1 MPRSRKISAPVNAAP
16 LQVLRAQLAEGEYL
30 AWAGSPEPGPLA
42 HGRRGGGKLEAIALV
57 GGGYVILAACVAA
70 VYMQQWLWVC
80 APLALLV
87 FAYYAARTLRERAR
101 KTIEGT
107 VYGFT
112 TQRALILQ
120 TYPAP
125 TLQELPIAA
134 IQDVT
139 ISDGRDDPADL
150 KLQTADASASLV
162 WRRISEPQRARAQLL
177 RLLGDPVGT
186 GQEIAAGEAY
196 ALQMRQAMAGSMPD

>member
-1 MPRSRKISAPVNAAP
+1 MPRSRNISVPVNAAP
-16 LQVLRAQLAEGEYL
+16 VAALRAQLAEGEYL
-30 AWAGSPEPGPLA
+30 AWTASPEPGPLA
-42 HGRRGGGKLEAIALV
+42 YGRRGAGKLEAIAFVV
-57 GGGYVILAACVAA
+57 GGYIILAACVAA
-70 VYMQQWLWVC
+70 VRTEQWLWLC

-120 TYPAP
+120 MYPAP
-125 TLQELPIAA
+125 RLQELPIAA
-134 IQDVT
+134 IEDVM
-139 ISDGRDDPADL
+139 ISNRRDDPADL
-150 KLQTADASASLV
+150 KLQTADAPASLV
-162 WRRISEPQRARAQLL
+162 LQRISEPQRAREQLL
-177 RLLGDPVGT
+177 RMIRDPAGT

-196 ALQMRQAMAGSMPD
+196 AQQMRQVMAGH